1 MPVNEGDTVKLE
13 YTGTFEDGTV
23 FDSSEKH
30 GRPLEFK
37 VGTGQV
43 IKGFENAVKGME
55 IGEEKKIKLQPSEAY
70 GEFSNDLIK
79 EVPKNKIPAG
89 HELEKDMMLLVKRDD
104 GSQVISRI
112 KDISENTVTVDMNHP
127 LAGKIINFDIKV
139 VDIT

>member
-127 LAGKIINFDIKV
+127 LAGKIRDRKSV
-139 VDIT
+139 V